1 MAESGLQFQTQIS
14 AEGALTLSLVN
25 VDFPDPKEDEVLVRV
40 EASPINPSDLGLL
53 FGPADMSSA
62 EYSEVN
68 GLPQVKA
75 MVPEPMLRHIGAR
88 AGHALPAGN
97 ELFFCYGDDYWE
109 DRAPENSL
117 RRIAIDLF

>member
-62 EYSEVN
+62 EYS
-68 GLPQVKA
+68 
-75 MVPEPMLRHIGAR
+75 
-88 AGHALPAGN
+88 
-97 ELFFCYGDDYWE
+97 
-109 DRAPENSL
+109 
-117 RRIAIDLF
+117 